1 VVEFDGRRRYSS
13 ARRLLICADGGG
25 SNSRRNRA
33 WKPNLLELAE
43 EIGIPITVSHYPP
56 GTSKWNRV
64 EHRVFSFISLTWK
77 GKPLWNLETVINLI
91 GATRTRSGLHAKAVL
106 DTARYETGVKISDEQ
121 IDKQRIRRSPISSR
135 VELHHIAPRS
145 KIPNVHL
152 IIALRLNQLCNIP
165 GIATATG
172 ASCATTVGA
181 PNLRLYR
188 SILMSGLRI
197 LLADDN
203 SEILATIREELAE
216 EFEIIGTVSNGQD
229 AVEAALRFDPDVVVL
244 DIAMPILDGI
254 QVSSRIHERNERTK
268 ILFLTI
274 QEHNEYVSAAF
285 AAGASGYVTKRRL
298 LTDLGYAIREVAEGR
313 TFLSPSLTR

>member
-1 VVEFDGRRRYSS
+1 
-13 ARRLLICADGGG
+13 
-25 SNSRRNRA
+25 
-33 WKPNLLELAE
+33 
-43 EIGIPITVSHYPP
+43 
-56 GTSKWNRV
+56 
-64 EHRVFSFISLTWK
+64 
-77 GKPLWNLETVINLI
+77 VINLI